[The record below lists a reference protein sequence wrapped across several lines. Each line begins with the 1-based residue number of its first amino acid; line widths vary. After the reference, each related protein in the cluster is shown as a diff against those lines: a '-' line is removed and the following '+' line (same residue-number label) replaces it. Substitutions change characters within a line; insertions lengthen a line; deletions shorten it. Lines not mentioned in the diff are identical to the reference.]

1 MDVKDLMAGVDYVIK
16 MGVADADRLAIGGW
30 SYGGFLTASTITQT
44 KRFRAAMMGAGITN
58 LISFATTTDILDYV
72 PRHFGGEAWEK
83 YDLLRLRSPA
93 LNVKNVNTPT
103 LILQGEQDERV
114 PITQA
119 YEFYNALKRQGRV
132 VKMVVYPRMPHSP
145 REPKQMLDAM
155 KRTIQW
161 FDKYVRGIE

>member
-1 MDVKDLMAGVDYVIK
+1 M
-16 MGVADADRLAIGGW
+16 
-30 SYGGFLTASTITQT
+30 
-44 KRFRAAMMGAGITN
+44 
-58 LISFATTTDILDYV
+58 ISFATTTDILEFV

-132 VKMVVYPRMPHSP
+132 VKMVVYPRMPHGP

>member
-83 YDLLRLRSPA
+83 YDLLRLRSPGSQREECEHA
-93 LNVKNVNTPT
+93 DANTA
-103 LILQGEQDERV
+103 R
-114 PITQA
+114 
-119 YEFYNALKRQGRV
+119 
-132 VKMVVYPRMPHSP
+132 
-145 REPKQMLDAM
+145 
-155 KRTIQW
+155 
-161 FDKYVRGIE
+161 